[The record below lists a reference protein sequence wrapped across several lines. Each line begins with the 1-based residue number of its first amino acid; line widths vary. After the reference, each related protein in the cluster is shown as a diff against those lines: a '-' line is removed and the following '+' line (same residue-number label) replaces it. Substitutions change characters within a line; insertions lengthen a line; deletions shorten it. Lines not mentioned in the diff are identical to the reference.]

1 MFRRA
6 PWKRSRCAGAKT
18 HDGRRGRRS
27 AIRVVKFEVLEV
39 RDLLAA
45 TYSPTYMLSPVD
57 ELSPYGSASPVGY
70 TPQQI
75 RHAYRVDAITFLG
88 GGIQGDG
95 TGQTIAIIDAYDT
108 PTAEHDL
115 QAFSDFFGL
124 PTPNFT
130 RVAQDGSTNYPPT
143 DPAGPGTNN
152 WEGETALDIE
162 WAHAM
167 APGANILLV
176 EANDPTTTNLFAAV
190 DYARNQP
197 GVAVISMSFGG
208 GEAPNE
214 LMGDSIFTT
223 PSGHSGVTFLASTG
237 DSGAPGGYP
246 AYSPNVVA
254 VGGTTLTLDASN
266 NIASETGW
274 SGGGG
279 GISQYESQPSYQN
292 GVVTQST
299 TQRTTPDVAL
309 VADPSTGVA
318 VYDSYNNDPATPWYQ
333 VGGTSLSAPAWAG
346 LIAII
351 DQGRVAGGLDP
362 LDGRNETLP
371 KLYSISANDFNDIT
385 QGNNGFA
392 AGPGY
397 DLVTG
402 RGSPKADL
410 IAGDLGAPPLPVVS
424 VVNNVS
430 QFEGNSG
437 TSNFVFQISISGV
450 LIKPV
455 VVGYTTVDGTANAPS
470 DYAATSGTLTFGIG
484 GPTTLSITV
493 VVNGDTQ
500 VEQNETFKVVLS
512 NPDATAILA
521 GDGTGTILNDD
532 VDISINDV
540 AVYEGQSG
548 TKNAVFTIS
557 SFGAVNRDITFSYT
571 TLDDTALAGSDY
583 QPRAGAGL
591 LSPQSPTAYVTVPI
605 IGDRLNEGDET
616 FDVVFIGV
624 QGARIAKEAG
634 VGTILDDDPLPN
646 FYVNDAYVTTTLAG
660 QTSAVFTVGLDAP
673 SGREVDVNYGTADG
687 SAADGTDYAGKTGDL
702 VFAPGVT
709 TLQVSVPVYTNA
721 VYSSNKKFY
730 LDLSGPTNAN
740 LYDPDGAATIIYAPA
755 PIGQQ
760 IIDDGAAGFAATGP
774 WTNLTNTLAYQL
786 DYDYASAGTGSATAT
801 WSFTAIPNGSYEVFA
816 RWIPFSNRATNAPFT
831 ILNNQTPL
839 ATVLVNEQQTPTGDL
854 SNGVTWQSLGTF
866 TTTSNTLRVRLSNNA
881 NGYVVADAI
890 RIVANGIPA
899 AVPEIDV
906 SDYDHSIN
914 PGDMTPAVEDGT
926 DFGSVPSLGVV
937 VSRTYT
943 ITNTGNAP
951 LHLTGSPAVS
961 VGGPNASD
969 FTVVTQPAS
978 VVAPGGHTT
987 FQVNFRATGSGIRT
1001 GVISIASDDSDE
1013 PGYTFFVRGT
1023 LDSPAVVPL
1032 AHNAGLPQDVNGD
1045 NRVTPNDMLVIINQ
1059 MLEDSV
1065 AQPQAADAGGA
1076 DSLPKYFVDVNADG
1090 RLTPRDL
1097 LMVIN
1102 YLLAAPAAAPSA
1114 APAAAPLAAPA
1125 VDQALALF
1133 VTGEEDV
1140 PLESLADA
1148 PALAVVSAARLELIR
1163 PKDEVSVGARAADGP
1178 LFVPDEESPELT
1190 PSDDAADAASEV
1202 PIALLDR

>member
-1 MFRRA
+1 MTGSQSARNDSFPNSIGATNYTGRLFRGDASQAADSQWTALTDDFADPDGANGPLPGTGPHADSRDMA
-6 PWKRSRCAGAKT
+6 FDAAGNLLEGDDGGIYKR
-18 HDGRRGRRS
+18 
-27 AIRVVKFEVLEV
+27 V
-39 RDLLAA
+39 
-45 TYSPTYMLSPVD
+45 SPTQATGVW
-57 ELSPYGSASPVGY
+57 SALVGNLQN
-70 TPQQI
+70 TEFVSV
-75 RHAYRVDAITFLG
+75 AYSSLTKTAFG
-88 GGIQGDG
+88 GAQDVGTALQTSSGNNVWTEFAQGDG
-95 TGQTIAIIDAYDT
+95 G
-108 PTAEHDL
+108 
-115 QAFSDFFGL
+115 F
-124 PTPNFT
+124 
-130 RVAQDGSTNYPPT
+130 V
-143 DPAGPGTNN
+143 
-152 WEGETALDIE
+152 
-162 WAHAM
+162 
-167 APGANILLV
+167 
-176 EANDPTTTNLFAAV
+176 AV
-190 DYARNQP
+190 DDSEPGLSIRYGTYVYLRN
-197 GVAVISMSFGG
+197 F
-208 GEAPNE
+208 
-214 LMGDSIFTT
+214 DR
-223 PSGHSGVTFLASTG
+223 VTF
-237 DSGAPGGYP
+237 
-246 AYSPNVVA
+246 
-254 VGGTTLTLDASN
+254 DASN
-266 NIASETGW
+266 NIVSMDPVRLVGLTDDPQFYSPYVLNTVQPTRMAIGTENNVF
-274 SGGGG
+274 
-279 GISQYESQPSYQN
+279 ESMNQGDTVTDL
-292 GVVTQST
+292 GVVGTVSSL
-299 TQRTTPDVAL
+299 A
-309 VADPSTGVA
+309 
-318 VYDSYNNDPATPWYQ
+318 Y
-333 VGGTSLSAPAWAG
+333 GGTSGGVANPDVLYVGSDLG
-346 LIAII
+346 LFVRT
-351 DQGRVAGGLDP
+351 GAGGSLQPLTSYPGGDPADIVLDP
-362 LDGRNETLP
+362 TDWRRAFVVSGSSVYMTPDAGQTWTNLTYNLADSELRSIEYITAPSGSTGIVVGGNSGVDVFRFGGSNVWQEAATGLPNAPTSDLHFNTTDNVLLAGTL
-371 KLYSISANDFNDIT
+371 
-385 QGNNGFA
+385 
-392 AGPGY
+392 
-397 DLVTG
+397 G
-402 RGSPKADL
+402 RGAWIVVNASDIL
-410 IAGDLGAPPLPVVS
+410 TPPGLVVS
-424 VVNNVS
+424 NVTHA
-430 QFEGNSG
+430 EGNSG
-437 TSNFVFQISISGV
+437 FTNFIFAVTQPANLQTVTVEYSTS
-450 LIKPV
+450 
-455 VVGYTTVDGTANAPS
+455 DGTATAPQ
-470 DYAATSGTLTFGIG
+470 DYVAQSGQLTFNPGE
-484 GPTTLSITV
+484 TSKQITIQV
-493 VVNGDTQ
+493 VGDQ
-500 VEQNETFKVVLS
+500 VVEPNETFFVTLS
-512 NPDATAILA
+512 NAVNVDITTPV
-521 GDGTGTILNDD
+521 GTGTIVNDD
-532 VDISINDV
+532 VDVSINDV
-540 AVYEGQSG
+540 AVVEGNSG
-548 TKNAVFTIS
+548 TRDAVFQIS
-557 SFGAVNRDITFSYT
+557 AYGAVDHTITVSYT
-571 TLDDTALAGSDY
+571 VSNGTAQGGSDY
-583 QPRAGAGL
+583 LPRAGVVTLNAL
-591 LSPQSPTAYVTVPI
+591 VHTALVTVPVL
-605 IGDRLNEGDET
+605 GDRLNEDNET
-616 FDVVFIGV
+616 FAVVLASA
-624 QGARIAKEAG
+624 QGARIAKAVG

-1032 AHNAGLPQDVNGD
+1032 AAQCRPAAGRQ
-1045 NRVTPNDMLVIINQ
+1045 RRQ
-1059 MLEDSV
+1059 
-1065 AQPQAADAGGA
+1065 
-1076 DSLPKYFVDVNADG
+1076 
-1090 RLTPRDL
+1090 PRDAQRH
-1097 LMVIN
+1097 VGHHQPDVGGQRRPAPGGRCRRRG
-1102 YLLAAPAAAPSA
+1102 LLAEILRGRQRRRSAHAA
-1114 APAAAPLAAPA
+1114 
-1125 VDQALALF
+1125 
-1133 VTGEEDV
+1133 
-1140 PLESLADA
+1140 
-1148 PALAVVSAARLELIR
+1148 
-1163 PKDEVSVGARAADGP
+1163 
-1178 LFVPDEESPELT
+1178 
-1190 PSDDAADAASEV
+1190 
-1202 PIALLDR
+1202 